1 MKRYNGKSENSF
13 RQMIWIYARQVIGT
27 AGRKSI
33 YILEAVYS
41 SCALFAKSG

>member
-13 RQMIWIYARQVIGT
+13 RQMIWISAWQVIGT
-27 AGRKSI
+27 ARRKSI
-33 YILEAVYS
+33 YILEAVYR